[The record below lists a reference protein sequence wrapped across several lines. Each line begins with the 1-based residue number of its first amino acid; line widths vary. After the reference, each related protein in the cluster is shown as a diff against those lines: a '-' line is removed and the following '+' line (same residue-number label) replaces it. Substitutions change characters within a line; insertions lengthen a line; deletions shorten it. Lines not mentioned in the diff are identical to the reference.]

1 MTRARSVLVLLIALV
16 MGVFFAIP
24 AEDLPETAYDE
35 SESLPY
41 EGTPVVSIAGPEIV
55 VEKPAM
61 RPCASRSHLRSLR
74 TADAQFLERGTRWAH
89 PICDSLPILDRSL
102 RC

>member
-1 MTRARSVLVLLIALV
+1 MSRSRSVFVLLLALV
-16 MGVFFAIP
+16 MGVFFVIP
-24 AEDLPETAYDE
+24 AADLPETAYDE

-55 VEKPAM
+55 AEKPAVRRRAT
-61 RPCASRSHLRSLR
+61 RPCLRSLR
-74 TADAQFLERGTRWAH
+74 TADTQVAQRGPGSAH

>member
-1 MTRARSVLVLLIALV
+1 MSRSRSVLVLLIALV
-16 MGVFFAIP
+16 LGVFFAIP

-41 EGTPVVSIAGPEIV
+41 EGTPVICIAGPAIV
-55 VEKPAM
+55 AE
-61 RPCASRSHLRSLR
+61 RPDVRQCAPQPRFRSVR
-74 TADAQFLERGTRWAH
+74 TADTQLLQPGPGSAH
-89 PICDSLPILDRSL
+89 PICDSIPILDRSL

>member
-16 MGVFFAIP
+16 LGVFFAIP
-24 AEDLPETAYDE
+24 AADLPETAYDE

-41 EGTPVVSIAGPEIV
+41 EGTPVVSIAGPAIV
-55 VEKPAM
+55 AEKPAV
-61 RPCASRSHLRSLR
+61 RPCEWRPRFRSLR
-74 TADAQFLERGTRWAH
+74 TADAQLVERGAGWAH
-89 PICDSLPILDRSL
+89 PICDSLIILDRSL